1 MDSAAEATQEPSK
14 AEYLSEDTD
23 KQDEDRDDGVEK
35 QSGQEAEVAMG
46 EVETGKVGKDC
57 EATCSSEG
65 SGGGGGERDAA
76 GGEEEEEEEEE
87 EGVGREE
94 TGVEGELNDREQGE
108 EANAGEAQEEAGEGG
123 GGGESGTREER
134 TSESAARKP
143 DQTGNGDS
151 ENEAEGSIE
160 NESGEKEGQKSETM
174 HVEEV
179 TARESDKVHVH
190 STSEAKE
197 MTTVV
202 QPETAVEEETATVEG
217 AQTESMQTVEGAGD
231 MEIDQELQD
240 GGEEG
245 RMNVEKEVKES
256 PTPEAEE
263 RGIDGATELSQ
274 LPQVVNGTGPS
285 QSPDGGADTTEEVE
299 EVPMETDGEHV
310 ATIANDAPLI
320 KAGSPEQEAR
330 EATAP
335 AVGASVPPAEPE
347 TSPPP
352 PSPRSLPVET
362 TSPDTMAP
370 VMSLPTAAS
379 PPSLQDSLAEQE
391 HTHSDPVV
399 AETDRAKQEIETQT
413 LQSPLQ
419 ETHQKETENSV
430 SADMRPAVESAEGA
444 LPVESASSYSAV
456 SVPSL
461 QATMEAP
468 LRGETSAGAQEDL
481 SATDSG
487 AREDLP
493 VTDSGAREDLPAT
506 DSGAVEPMEVDPVDN
521 EEVVPVEAA
530 ADVMS
535 ATATERRP
543 PTEDV
548 ASSATEVEE
557 ASMDDDVV
565 QVDRG
570 TETPP
575 SGDAATEV
583 VAPPSQLS
591 LTDQQT
597 STQSVGVNTKA
608 VAPEQQAAQQI
619 SPTEPAELVQ
629 GGAKSPSETLED
641 TSPTATHAPDDF
653 ATISLPST
661 VQQPPQR
668 RASDPAVPLT
678 QTLEQTAQT
687 TQTQSHLIV
696 HEATQTTQTPPS
708 NHGTTPTLK
717 TTPTTRDPFA
727 NIRKST
733 PAKPT
738 QTVHAHV
745 ETPPAKSK
753 TTPTQASHPHTE
765 ILAQAV
771 ALSGLDGRHTSKK
784 SETTQSMTLTA
795 STGTQRATSAA
806 ELATPPQSAS
816 QFAGFQPLIQVTPSG
831 TIMTLVPTAQLQMAA
846 SLQIQHAAE
855 KSARK
860 KAASSPVK
868 VTESGAI
875 KFGSAA
881 KKQRSVVQPEPWRAA
896 VLPQVSVQKMSVPNA
911 QTFESTQLSNFQLE
925 PIEIQAVM
933 SQTEL
938 TKTSPQSDSGKPP
951 HQAHTPGSSP
961 QLDPTKSASQLML
974 VQDTSTNLSATGTA
988 LVSAPVAHVP
998 VVQRAGS
1005 AEERGEREAGTEV
1018 VDMEMQTGA
1027 KSAEKLMVQKA
1038 EILGAGVEFFTCTC
1052 IFLLQYMSM

>member
-23 KQDEDRDDGVEK
+23 RQDEDRDDSVQK

-57 EATCSSEG
+57 DGNEVQATCSSEG
-65 SGGGGGERDAA
+65 SGGDGGERNAA
-76 GGEEEEEEEEE
+76 SGEEEEEEEEE

-123 GGGESGTREER
+123 GGGELGTREEQ
-134 TSESAARKP
+134 TSESAERET

-151 ENEAEGSIE
+151 ENEVEGSIE
-160 NESGEKEGQKSETM
+160 NGSGEKEGQKSETM

-202 QPETAVEEETATVEG
+202 QPEMAETATVEG

-240 GGEEG
+240 GEEEG
-245 RMNVEKEVKES
+245 RMNVEKEVQES
-256 PTPEAEE
+256 QTPEAEE

-274 LPQVVNGTGPS
+274 LPQAVNGTGPS
-285 QSPDGGADTTEEVE
+285 RSPDGAADTTEEIE

-310 ATIANDAPLI
+310 AATANDASLI
-320 KAGSPEQEAR
+320 EPGSPEQEAG
-330 EATAP
+330 ATAP

-352 PSPRSLPVET
+352 PSSRSLPVET

-399 AETDRAKQEIETQT
+399 AETGRAKQEVETHT

-430 SADMRPAVESAEGA
+430 SADMRPAVESAEGV
-444 LPVESASSYSAV
+444 LPVESASAV

-461 QATMEAP
+461 QATTEAP
-468 LRGETSAGAQEDL
+468 LRGETSARAQ
-481 SATDSG
+481 
-487 AREDLP
+487 
-493 VTDSGAREDLPAT
+493 EDLPAT
-506 DSGAVEPMEVDPVDN
+506 DSGAQEDSPATDSGAQEDFPATDSEAVEPMEVDP
-521 EEVVPVEAA
+521 A
-530 ADVMS
+530 
-535 ATATERRP
+535 
-543 PTEDV
+543 
-548 ASSATEVEE
+548 EVEE

-608 VAPEQQAAQQI
+608 VAPEQQAARQI

-661 VQQPPQR
+661 VQQPLQR

-678 QTLEQTAQT
+678 QTLIPLEQTAQT

-727 NIRKST
+727 NVHKST

-795 STGTQRATSAA
+795 TCSTGTQRATSAA
-806 ELATPPQSAS
+806 ELATPPQ
-816 QFAGFQPLIQVTPSG
+816 FAGFQPVIQVTPSG

-846 SLQIQHAAE
+846 SLQMQHAAE

-860 KAASSPVK
+860 KAASPPVK

-896 VLPQVSVQKMSVPNA
+896 VLPQVSVQKMSVPKA
-911 QTFESTQLSNFQLE
+911 QTFESTQLGDFQLE
-925 PIEIQAVM
+925 PIELQAVM

-938 TKTSPQSDSGKPP
+938 TKASPQSDSSQPP

-961 QLDPTKSASQLML
+961 QLDPTTSASQLVL
-974 VQDTSTNLSATGTA
+974 IQDTSTNLSATGTT

-1005 AEERGEREAGTEV
+1005 TEEQGEREVGTEV
-1018 VDMEMQTGA
+1018 VDVEMQTGA

-1052 IFLLQYMSM
+1052 TCMYIYIFVCTCTCTLYTLQYMPIHTHLLLHCS